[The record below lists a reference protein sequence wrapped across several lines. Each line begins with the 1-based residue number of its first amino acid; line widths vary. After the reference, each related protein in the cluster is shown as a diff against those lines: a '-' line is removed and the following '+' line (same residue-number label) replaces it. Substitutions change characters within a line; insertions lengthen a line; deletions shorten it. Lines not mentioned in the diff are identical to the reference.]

1 LISAEGWWG
10 ERSGGSV
17 NGKSYTRKTGYYKC
31 HFLNTYVYAKL
42 VEKGRYS
49 HTRVRKWT
57 DKVDVFDFDKVI
69 IPCNLN
75 NNHWVTAVVDNEKKR
90 IEILDSL
97 DGENASLKQNLLR
110 WLQEEHIIR
119 KGNALSAEWTAWSP
133 PSESL
138 FPRQRN
144 GYDCWVFTCMYAAWA
159 SIPNSSTDFS
169 QMDIPYL
176 RK

>member
-1 LISAEGWWG
+1 M
-10 ERSGGSV
+10 
-17 NGKSYTRKTGYYKC
+17 NGKPYTRKAGYYKC
-31 HFLNTYVYAKL
+31 HFLNTYFYAKL
-42 VEKGRYS
+42 VEKGRYN

-110 WLQEEHIIR
+110 WL
-119 KGNALSAEWTAWSP
+119 
-133 PSESL
+133 
-138 FPRQRN
+138 
-144 GYDCWVFTCMYAAWA
+144 
-159 SIPNSSTDFS
+159 
-169 QMDIPYL
+169 
-176 RK
+176 